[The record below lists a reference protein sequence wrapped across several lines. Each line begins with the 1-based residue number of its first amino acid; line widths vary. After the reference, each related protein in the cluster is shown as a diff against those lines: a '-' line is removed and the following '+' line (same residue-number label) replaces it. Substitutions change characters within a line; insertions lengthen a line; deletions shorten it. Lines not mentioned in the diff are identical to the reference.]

1 MAASSQR
8 ALTRI
13 LGTGALVFGV
23 LGVAHPATLARM
35 MDADESHARSI
46 GFRDLGNALVLFVSP
61 DPRPAIVQR
70 MLYDLG
76 DAVHLAGRKPA
87 AAAAAVAFA
96 GLGAVALASSD

>member
-1 MAASSQR
+1 MAGPSQH

-13 LGTGALVFGV
+13 LGTGALAFGL
-23 LGVAHPATLARM
+23 LGVMRPARLARM
-35 MDADESHARSI
+35 MDASEEHARSV
-46 GFRDLGNALVLFVSP
+46 GFRDLGNALVLLVSP

-76 DAVHLAGRKPA
+76 DAMHLAGRKPA

-96 GLGAVALASSD
+96 GLGAVALASD